1 MTSSTDKEW
10 VTLEIKALIRK
21 RQKAHMQNEFELR
34 DSFYKKIKL
43 EVKQAK
49 IAFYESKK
57 KTFSETITP
66 KNGINI

>member
-1 MTSSTDKEW
+1 
-10 VTLEIKALIRK
+10 
-21 RQKAHMQNEFELR
+21 MQNEFELR